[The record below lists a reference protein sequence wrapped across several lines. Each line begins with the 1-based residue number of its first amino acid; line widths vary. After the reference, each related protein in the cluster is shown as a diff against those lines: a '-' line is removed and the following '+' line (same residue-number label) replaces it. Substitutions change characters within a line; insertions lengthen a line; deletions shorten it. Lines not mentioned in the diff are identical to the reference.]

1 MSIRFFDMFSGIG
14 GFRSGLEAVGGF
26 ECVGHCEIDK
36 HANQAYNAIYD
47 IKPQEVYFE
56 DARKINRISTLF
68 AADFLVRHFQLLEG
82 AEVLKIREERC
93 SLKSL
98 GLPPL
103 KDLHICSLKT
113 YPACYRMTEAGRL
126 LPSSVRFLTW
136 GTMSHGRFLTARIL
150 ESPNPE
156 RECILSD
163 ILEDDAPAKYFLSE
177 KQMQRLLCKLSPDE
191 KETESTPQA
200 ELPSPSQATQAVSE
214 EKQDST
220 I

>member
-1 MSIRFFDMFSGIG
+1 MQEKSNPM
-14 GFRSGLEAVGGF
+14 
-26 ECVGHCEIDK
+26 
-36 HANQAYNAIYD
+36 IY
-47 IKPQEVYFE
+47 
-56 DARKINRISTLF
+56 RISTLF

-113 YPACYRMTEAGRL
+113 YPACYHMTEAGRL

-156 RECILSD
+156 MARQEGDGQAERDCGERD
-163 ILEDDAPAKYFLSE
+163 ILRTETRGN
-177 KQMQRLLCKLSPDE
+177 RL
-191 KETESTPQA
+191 
-200 ELPSPSQATQAVSE
+200 
-214 EKQDST
+214 
-220 I
+220 

>member
-1 MSIRFFDMFSGIG
+1 MQEKSTPM
-14 GFRSGLEAVGGF
+14 
-26 ECVGHCEIDK
+26 
-36 HANQAYNAIYD
+36 IY
-47 IKPQEVYFE
+47 
-56 DARKINRISTLF
+56 RISTLF

-113 YPACYRMTEAGRL
+113 YPACYHMTEAGRL

-200 ELPSPSQATQAVSE
+200 ESPSPSQAMQAVSE